1 LASTVPNRN
10 RFGVGGEIAALAR
23 DGVAAAMARLRAIL
37 VGGNTLNAAALV
49 EAAELA
55 LRGSISSHSRVG
67 GVAQKQA
74 PPQPVMRVVEDRSG
88 LIFAAKTTASGLIAL
103 LVAFTFD
110 LDEPYWALLTVF
122 IVAQPRQS
130 GQVLA
135 KSFYRIIGTVIGA
148 AVALLFVGLFAQ
160 ERVLFLGALAFWI
173 GLCAFG
179 SQYAR
184 NFAAYSFVLSG
195 YTVAIVGIPGALD
208 AGNAFYIATGRVTEV
223 CLGIIVAA
231 TVNRIILPSSL
242 GPQLW
247 QAIADARA
255 TLADYAISLLR
266 SDDSA
271 PLRTKLLGQAI
282 AIENLRASAI
292 FEDREIRERSDRLRV
307 LDLALIDVVGVAQLL
322 GPQLDA
328 LGRSGVSTEG
338 GLDAAIAEA
347 TSAIQAWRASAIDAA
362 TLRRLL
368 LRAQAHLP
376 RVWPLSRDP
385 SAPDEELISRI
396 AMIARLRE
404 FFTALAAHAEAYE
417 AFLSAPKTTS
427 RPIRFNRANDPVGAL
442 WTGVRAALAV
452 LFLSG
457 FWILADWPHGS
468 TATILGAV
476 ATARLATMAP
486 AVPIAIAATLI
497 FSLSTI
503 PAFIII
509 DVLLPLAQGFVMFAL
524 VVAPMLFLCAFL
536 MAHKKTMLI
545 GYLSALLFASTGLFQ
560 NHMTYDPVNL
570 INTSIAAVIATATA
584 LVLWAV
590 VAPATPEA
598 ARRRFVRAVRHA
610 LARIAAPRSR
620 IGLAEFETAMT
631 EALDQL
637 RGQLRDDRP
646 EDIAIFEAGTALL
659 GAGRELIRLRAS
671 PHSSA
676 AVGLELQIASLAGY
690 PRAEW
695 LELARRMAQEA
706 AAKCLAELRED
717 KLGTKR
723 AQAIARD
730 LGAFAA
736 IGQELARGAL
746 LTGMRHE
753 GVQSDAA

>member
-1 LASTVPNRN
+1 MLTKASR
-10 RFGVGGEIAALAR
+10 
-23 DGVAAAMARLRAIL
+23 
-37 VGGNTLNAAALV
+37 
-49 EAAELA
+49 
-55 LRGSISSHSRVG
+55 SISSLRWPPGCSTSSRSRVG
-67 GVAQKQA
+67 DVAQKQV
-74 PPQPVMRVVEDRSG
+74 PPQPVTQAVEDRSG

-103 LVAFTFD
+103 LVAFTFN

-160 ERVLFLGALAFWI
+160 ERVLFLGALALWI

-247 QAIADARA
+247 QAVAEAREA
-255 TLADYAISLLR
+255 LADYAIALFKPG
-266 SDDSA
+266 DSA
-271 PLRTKLLGQAI
+271 PLRAKLLGQAI

-292 FEDREIRERSDRLRV
+292 FEDREIRDRSDRLRF
-307 LDLALIDVVGVAQLL
+307 LDAALIDVVGVAQLL

-328 LGRSGVSTEG
+328 LGRSGASTEG
-338 GLDAAIAEA
+338 ALDAAIADA

-362 TLRRLL
+362 VLRRRL

-376 RVWPLSRDP
+376 GVWPLSRDP
-385 SAPDEELISRI
+385 SAPDEEVIRRI
-396 AMIARLRE
+396 AIIARLRE
-404 FFTALAAHAEAYE
+404 FFTALAAYAEAYE
-417 AFLSAPKTTS
+417 AFIWAPRTAS
-427 RPIRFNRANDPVGAL
+427 SPIRFKRANDPVGAL

-452 LFLSG
+452 FFLSG

-468 TATILGAV
+468 TATILGVV

-486 AVPIAIAATLI
+486 AVPIALAGTLI

-509 DVLLPLAQGFVMFAL
+509 EVLLPLAQGFGMFAL

-560 NHMTYDPVNL
+560 NHMTYDPVGL

-590 VAPATPEA
+590 VAPATPAA
-598 ARRRFVRAVRHA
+598 ARRRFVRAVRQA

-637 RGQLRDDRP
+637 RGYLRDDQP

-659 GAGRELIRLRAS
+659 GAGRELIRMRES

-676 AVGLELQIASLAGY
+676 AVDLEFQIASLAGY

-695 LELARRMAQEA
+695 LERARRMAEEA

-717 KLGTKR
+717 DLGTKR

-736 IGQELARGAL
+736 IGQELARGGAL